1 MVVVAGQ
8 PAEVRQLLNISSPVP
23 AISLVAHPFNYL
35 QVVDKRMFS
44 KCAAECAVREFG
56 GGMSITIRM
65 DAFSVEHPFVGS
77 DPSGF
82 AGHVPDLRRVQLC
95 PKILIL
101 HFGVSSGTC
110 DLKPCA

>member
-1 MVVVAGQ
+1 MCR
-8 PAEVRQLLNISSPVP
+8 AEIWV
-23 AISLVAHPFNYL
+23 
-35 QVVDKRMFS
+35 
-44 KCAAECAVREFG
+44 
-56 GGMSITIRM
+56 GMSITIRM

-82 AGHVPDLRRVQLC
+82 AGHMPDLRRVQLC